1 MSRDAL
7 LLPLPGI
14 QGAGEDL
21 SFGPEFDAIVEARRA
36 DDPTLP
42 LGDWK
47 ERGKEAKVA
56 DWGDVADRCAELL
69 ATRTKDLRLVGW
81 LTEAW
86 GRMDGAAGLERG
98 LRLQAGLVEG
108 WWEAVHPRLD
118 DGDAEERI
126 GALNWLLKQVIERCG
141 TWLLHDDAPAST
153 RIDAR
158 AALEALRSLQRA
170 VDARLGD
177 EGPSFARAREVL
189 EEIMHALPAEP
200 PAAPLPDRSGPAW
213 PGAPQVAAAGPIS
226 AVAGSDSLAA
236 GPPQTRA
243 QALQQLRQV
252 AEFFRRTEPHSPVAY
267 LADKAARWGSTD
279 LHHWLR
285 QVVRDDA
292 TLARL
297 EDLLGVEPPV
307 SGG

>member
-1 MSRDAL
+1 MSSDAL

-14 QGAGEDL
+14 HGAGDDL
-21 SFGPEFDAIVEARRA
+21 SFGSEFDAIAEARRA

-56 DWGDVADRCAELL
+56 DWGDVADRCSALL

-86 GRMDGAAGLERG
+86 GRLDGAAGLERG

-108 WWEAVHPRLD
+108 WWETVHPRLD
-118 DGDAEERI
+118 EGDAEERV

-141 TWLLHDDAPAST
+141 TWLLQEDAPPSS

-177 EGPSFARAREVL
+177 DGPSFARARDAL
-189 EEIMHALPAEP
+189 EEVMHALPAEP
-200 PAAPLPDRSGPAW
+200 LAVSRLDPS
-213 PGAPQVAAAGPIS
+213 GAPGPTTGQAIGAGPVPRGS
-226 AVAGSDSLAA
+226 ASDGVSGA
-236 GPPQTRA
+236 PPQTRE
-243 QALQQLRQV
+243 QALHQLRQV
-252 AEFFRRTEPHSPVAY
+252 AAFFRRTEPHSPVAY
-267 LADKAARWGSTD
+267 LADKAARWGATD

-285 QVVRDDA
+285 QVVRDEA

-297 EDLLGVEPPV
+297 EDLLGVDPPNP
-307 SGG
+307 GR